1 VNIGLLGLGLI
12 GGSLGYDL
20 VARDHYVWGT
30 SRRLETC
37 RQAVAQGA
45 ACVAHPDWQAIP
57 GSDRAEVVVLCGPM
71 DTVLPTLQAIAPQLS
86 PDTVVTD
93 VASVKGVICEAAAG
107 LHPRFV
113 GGHPMAGNSGQ
124 GLAAAVPDLFRDR
137 PWVLTPLAET
147 DRAAVSLLR
156 ELWGSLGARV
166 REMTPTDHDRAV
178 ARISHGPVFVS
189 ASALVPPTAEAIA
202 LASSG
207 FFDTT
212 RVGGGNPQ
220 LGRSMAQYNREAVLA
235 TLQENAARLQ
245 WAIAAIEQERWD
257 DLEAWLQEAAH
268 RRQTYFPT

>member
-1 VNIGLLGLGLI
+1 MNIGLLGLGLI

-20 VARDHYVWGT
+20 VARHHYVWGT
-30 SRRLETC
+30 SRRFETC

-57 GSDRAEVVVLCGPM
+57 GSDRADVVVLCGPI
-71 DTVLPTLQAIAPQLS
+71 DTIVPTLQAIAPHLPPS
-86 PDTVVTD
+86 TVVTD
-93 VASVKGVICEAAAG
+93 VASVKGFVCKGARDW
-107 LHPRFV
+107 HPRFV

-124 GLAAAVPDLFRDR
+124 GLAAAVPNLFRDR
-137 PWVLTPLAET
+137 PWVLTPVATT
-147 DRAAVSLLR
+147 DRAAVSLLT
-156 ELWGSLGARV
+156 ELWQSLGARV
-166 REMTPTDHDRAV
+166 QEMAPEVHDRAV

-189 ASALVPPTAEAIA
+189 ASALLPPTPEAVA

-212 RVGGGNPQ
+212 RIGGGNPQ
-220 LGRSMAQYNREAVLA
+220 LGRLMAQANREAVLA

-257 DLEAWLQEAAH
+257 ELEAWLQEAAH

>member
-1 VNIGLLGLGLI
+1 MNIGILGLGLI

-20 VARDHYVWGT
+20 VNRNHYVWGT
-30 SRRLETC
+30 SRNPDTC
-37 RQAVAQGA
+37 RQAVDRGA

-57 GSDRAEVVVLCGPM
+57 GSDRADVVVLCGPIA
-71 DTVLPTLQAIAPQLS
+71 TILPTLQAIAPCLS

-93 VASVKGVICEAAAG
+93 VASVKSCLCQEAAA

-113 GGHPMAGNSGQ
+113 GGHPMAGGSGQ

-137 PWVLTPLAET
+137 PWVLTPLPSA
-147 DRAAVSLLR
+147 DRAAVTLLQT
-156 ELWGSLGARV
+156 LWESLGAKV
-166 REMTPTDHDRAV
+166 WELAPAAHDRAV

-189 ASALVPPTAEAIA
+189 ASALVPPHGHETQ

-212 RVGGGNPQ
+212 RIGGGNPQ
-220 LGRSMAQYNREAVLA
+220 LGRLMAQYNREAVLV
-235 TLQENAARLQ
+235 TLQENAARLA

-257 DLEAWLQEAAH
+257 DLEAWLQEAA
-268 RRQTYFPT
+268 RLRQTYFPT